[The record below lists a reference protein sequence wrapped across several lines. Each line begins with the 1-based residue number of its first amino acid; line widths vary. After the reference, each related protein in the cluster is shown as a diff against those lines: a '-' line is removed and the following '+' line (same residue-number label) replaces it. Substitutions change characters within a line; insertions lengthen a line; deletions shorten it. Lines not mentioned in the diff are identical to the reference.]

1 MQIKQALKQINFKI
15 LFAIFLTLLI
25 PTIYKIFRIFWLG
38 SFPDDSQLNIASQ
51 LSWINLIYEVIQESL
66 ILPLYCVIGNCKDN
80 RERSNRIKTS
90 FLVIVIFYLVVMVFI
105 IIFAKDLVNLLGQ
118 SNGLINETITYIRL
132 ETVAALFLTS
142 WKFFIIVI
150 TIYSKQIYL
159 YIILISQMSLSILF
173 DTFLVSNL
181 NFSAKLGA
189 NGIAI
194 TNIIVNLVIV
204 GLALILL
211 KQQDINFFERK
222 KWSFKWTKI
231 WFKQGL
237 FSGVESFIRNLVFSL
252 VIIRMVNLVNQ
263 QGNYW
268 IANSFIWD
276 WLLLPSLALSDLIK
290 RDIGE
295 SGKKSIENN
304 TCGYILIVIAL
315 ISLWLISIPS
325 WKPFIKYVLNAKD
338 YNSIYNI
345 VLIQTGFYITFLF
358 NNCIFDSTFYGYGK
372 TSYMLI
378 QSICINIIYYGI
390 VFTLFLLKLFVPNL
404 LNIVLMFGIGMVLDF
419 IPSLF
424 LFIWLI
430 KKEKI
435 KIKFKNFEI
444 INKNKKTLII

>member
-237 FSGVESFIRNLVFSL
+237 FSGVESFIRNLVFL
-252 VIIRMVNLVNQ
+252 
-263 QGNYW
+263 
-268 IANSFIWD
+268 
-276 WLLLPSLALSDLIK
+276 
-290 RDIGE
+290 
-295 SGKKSIENN
+295 
-304 TCGYILIVIAL
+304 
-315 ISLWLISIPS
+315 
-325 WKPFIKYVLNAKD
+325 
-338 YNSIYNI
+338 
-345 VLIQTGFYITFLF
+345 
-358 NNCIFDSTFYGYGK
+358 
-372 TSYMLI
+372 
-378 QSICINIIYYGI
+378 
-390 VFTLFLLKLFVPNL
+390 
-404 LNIVLMFGIGMVLDF
+404 
-419 IPSLF
+419 
-424 LFIWLI
+424 
-430 KKEKI
+430 
-435 KIKFKNFEI
+435 
-444 INKNKKTLII
+444 